1 VNRPTKR
8 SALTVFIALA
18 FACGGSSPPPGSV
31 GGRQTVLRVTTIG
44 EGLVRGAG
52 DDCRGTCSTL
62 TPIGNPLRLQA
73 VPDPGVTFAG
83 WTGACNGT
91 GACQLAMAGETAVTA
106 NFKRDPPLPG
116 FHHLTVIADGSGRV
130 ISTPAG
136 LDCNSTTCSSD
147 FTDGAIVT
155 LNATPATGFV
165 FDGWTVGPC
174 AGTAGCAVTMRDDAQ
189 VTAKFSPHLAT
200 EIHISVAV
208 SGPGQVMGGAID
220 CGLPP
225 SAVCDAT
232 VPPASTT
239 TLTAF
244 PAARTRFLGWGG
256 ACTGAEPTCPV
267 VANADTQVTAAFE
280 FEMDTLVPND
290 GTNMSVLAINST
302 HAFFG
307 RRNAD
312 GSSAVWSV
320 PKTGGSPSLVAPGVP
335 QYLVADDG
343 FVYWHDGFALYSAPV
358 AGGPASQLATSPA
371 FGRLAL
377 DSRGALYW
385 VDVAA
390 PDRKGKVHRMENRI
404 DVPIASDQ
412 DPIGGIAVD
421 SGFAYFSDAGAPGTG
436 GAIKRVPRT
445 GGPVETVANTPAEV
459 VALRL
464 DPDNVYF
471 RDTTGAVFAMARS
484 GGAARLLSGPNT
496 GAVTGPLDLDANASV
511 VWWTWMDTTNG
522 ASKGLFHANADGT
535 DFTALETG
543 SDLTVWSGP
552 RVDDTAAF
560 YFHAGALL
568 KRLK

>member
-1 VNRPTKR
+1 VNRPIKHL
-8 SALTVFIALA
+8 ALPLSFALVA
-18 FACGGSSPPPGSV
+18 ACGGSGPNGDV
-31 GGRQTVLRVTTIG
+31 TTRQTTLRITTIG

-52 DDCRGTCSTL
+52 SDCRGTCTAR

-73 VPDPGVTFAG
+73 IPDPGGTFVG

-91 GACQLAMAGETAVTA
+91 GACQVPMNGETAVTA
-106 NFKRDPPLPG
+106 NFKRDPPPPG
-116 FHHLTVIADGSGRV
+116 FHHLTVIADGSGRL

-136 LDCNSTTCSSD
+136 LDCDSTTCSAD
-147 FTDGAIVT
+147 FTDGAVVT
-155 LNATPATGFV
+155 LSATPAPGFV

-174 AGTAGCAVTMRDDAQ
+174 TGAAGCAITLRTDTQ
-189 VTAKFSPHLAT
+189 VTAKFSTHPPT

-208 SGPGQVMGGAID
+208 TGPGQVQGGAID

-225 SAVCDAT
+225 SAVCDAK
-232 VPPASTT
+232 VAPGSTT

-244 PAARTRFLGWGG
+244 PGARSRFLGWGG
-256 ACTGAEPTCPV
+256 GCAGSAPTCPV
-267 VANADTQVTAAFE
+267 TANADTQVTAAFE
-280 FEMDTLVPND
+280 FELDTLVPND
-290 GTNMSVLAINST
+290 GTNMPVLAINST

-307 RRNAD
+307 RRSAD
-312 GSSAVWSV
+312 GSSAIWSV

-335 QYLVADDG
+335 HYLVADDG
-343 FVYWHDGFALYSAPV
+343 FVYWQDGFALYSAPV
-358 AGGPASQLATSPA
+358 SGGPASQLSTGPA

-377 DSRGALYW
+377 DERGALYW

-390 PDRKGKVHRMENRI
+390 PDRKGSVHRMENRI
-404 DVPIASDQ
+404 ETILASGQ
-412 DPIGGIAVD
+412 DPVGGIAVD
-421 SGFAYFSDAGAPGTG
+421 SSFVYYGDAGTPGAG

-445 GGPVETVANTPAEV
+445 GGTAETFASTPAQA
-459 VALRL
+459 VAVRL
-464 DPDNVYF
+464 DPLNVYF
-471 RDTTGAVFAMARS
+471 RDTTGAVYSTPKS

-496 GAVTGPLDLDANASV
+496 GAVTGLLDFDVNASV

-522 ASKGLFHANADGT
+522 ATKGLFHANADGSG
-535 DFTALETG
+535 FTAVETG

-552 RVDDTAAF
+552 RVDDSAVF